1 MRAVPTPTQDLL
13 VGRSAEL
20 AVGERAIARVAGGE
34 GTLLMLSGDAGVG
47 KTRLARAIG
56 EVAAARGMRV
66 VWGRVWESG
75 GAPSYWPWIQVFR
88 ALGAAAA
95 ADEEPFAAEPA
106 GDIDVAQARFATFDR
121 AEQRLVSAT
130 ATAPVA
136 IVLDDLHAADVPSL
150 LFLQFLARD
159 LARLRLLVIVTVRQR
174 EASHAPDIAGPLT
187 KIAREGTT
195 IALDPLSRDDVA
207 AWIRAASSLDAAA
220 AASDADQIHTITEG
234 NALFI
239 HELLRVRGALTPA
252 AAAKLPGLRALL
264 DEHIA
269 RLSDDARVILE
280 VAAVTGRDI
289 DVRLVATVANRPRH
303 VVQHALRDACE
314 LGVVVESSDE
324 CFSFSHMLLR
334 ERLYADLAPARR
346 AELHGAAADALVASG
361 HGRDDLATAAHHL
374 FESMRP
380 SVQVGEVAREAARA
394 ALARLAFEEAARL
407 CERALARHTADDE
420 LAFELEVA
428 LGEAVIRAGNLAD
441 GREHCARAAARARR
455 LGSAERQARA
465 ALAFA
470 TEQAAGAVDA
480 AMVAT
485 LREALAALDADTDPP
500 PSDLRARVLARLAA
514 ALAPPRTDSDAVA
527 ALAHGA
533 EALAIARRLGDPDA
547 LLYALH
553 HGGIGLGYLLPF
565 AERARMM
572 GELYELADAA
582 HRPLFKL
589 HLGGWHVATLRE
601 QGRLV
606 DANTALDEYARLVDG
621 VPRPHYRWR
630 VPMLKA
636 TLAALASDFAAS
648 EQLAQDALEI
658 AEEGA
663 VQAGR
668 MAWMMWRMSIAQ
680 LRGDPGSVAPDAER
694 LEAMTQRMPPLRA
707 WLYAAT
713 GRRDQAVRLINEVAR
728 GASYFS
734 WALFGAEV
742 AALVDDDELAERAYA
757 AVSRHAEHNS
767 LLWGPSGVVVF
778 GQAPRAA
785 GDLATRLG
793 RSDEAQRWYDAAN
806 ALGTTMQAP
815 ALIALATRGHA
826 SAVSASAATT
836 ASAVTAAA
844 RAAVPATA
852 RAIGDIEVRREG
864 EMWRISSST
873 GVTMTLKD
881 SKGLAY
887 LGHLVSRPRQELHVT
902 QLVDLGDVSS
912 DAGTV
917 LDARAK
923 AQYKRRLDDLRDQL
937 EEARA
942 FGDFARAERVEAEL
956 ETIAEQL
963 AAAVGLGGRDR
974 KVGSHAERARINIQ
988 RRLRDV
994 IDRISEHDLALGR
1007 YLAATIKTGMF
1018 CAFMPL

>member
-1 MRAVPTPTQDLL
+1 MPAATQDLI

-66 VWGRVWESG
+66 VWGRAWESG

-88 ALGAAAA
+88 ALGAADA

-121 AEQRLVSAT
+121 AAQRLVAAA

-159 LARLRLLVIVTVRQR
+159 LARLRLLVVVTVRQR

-187 KIAREGTT
+187 KIAREGIT
-195 IALDPLSRDDVA
+195 IALDPLSRDDVV
-207 AWIRAASSLDAAA
+207 AWIRAASHIDAAA

-264 DEHIA
+264 DEHVA
-269 RLSDDARVILE
+269 RLSDDARVVLD
-280 VAAVTGRDI
+280 VAAVAGRDI
-289 DVRLVATVANRPRH
+289 DVSLVATVADRPRD
-303 VVQHALRDACE
+303 VVQHALRDAFE
-314 LGVVVESSDE
+314 LGVVVESGDE
-324 CFSFSHMLLR
+324 RFSFSHMLLR

-346 AELHGAAADALVASG
+346 AELHGATADALVASG
-361 HGRDDLATAAHHL
+361 HGRDDLATVAHHL
-374 FESMRP
+374 FESTRP
-380 SVQVGEVAREAARA
+380 SVQVGEVARDAARA

-420 LAFELEVA
+420 LAFELELA
-428 LGEAVIRAGNLAD
+428 LGEAVIRTGNLAD
-441 GREHCARAAARARR
+441 GREHCARAAARAKR

-470 TEQAAGAVDA
+470 IEQAAGAVDA
-480 AMVAT
+480 TMVTT
-485 LREALAALDADTDPP
+485 LREALAALDADADAP

-514 ALAPPRTDSDAVA
+514 ALAPPRTDDDAVA
-527 ALAHGA
+527 ALAHGT
-533 EALAIARRLGDPDA
+533 EALAIARQLGDPDA
-547 LLYALH
+547 LMYAMH

-565 AERARMM
+565 AERARMI
-572 GELYELADAA
+572 GELYELAE

-648 EQLAQDALEI
+648 EQLAQDALDI

-734 WALFGAEV
+734 WALFCAEV
-742 AALVDDDELAERAYA
+742 ASLVDDDELAERAYA

-778 GQAPRAA
+778 GQAQRAA

-793 RSDEAQRWYDAAN
+793 RSDEAHRWYDAAN

-815 ALIALATRGHA
+815 ALIALATRGQA

-836 ASAVTAAA
+836 ASTATAAA
-844 RAAVPATA
+844 RVAVPA

-864 EMWRISSST
+864 EMWRVSSST
-873 GVTMTLKD
+873 GVTMSLKD

-937 EEARA
+937 EEARG

-994 IDRISEHDLALGR
+994 IDRIGEHDPTLGR

-1018 CAFMPL
+1018 CTFMPI